1 MNRIQPGH
9 WFNRERITLLTGL
22 LLLALGAVFPWYR
35 LPPESLEIFGTNLLL
50 ANTARVLTALLA
62 IGTVVSALFSGI
74 SRLPR
79 FPFWVGLIAVLL
91 VPYFIMTW
99 SPTVSYLTES
109 YFEQGRTV
117 SSQIER
123 KYSQIQARW
132 KQNIVLS
139 ESRPTQSTFYFS
151 IPDSR
156 FFQLPSWERVFLD
169 GFGYR
174 NSFFAFIGKGW
185 SLTAIALVTILMG
198 LYLQIVPPRLS
209 SFLQDMKW
217 LVPGVGLLLGIIVFQ
232 MISANIVNHKLDTL
246 FAKGQYQQVVAISQT
261 IASWYPPLKG
271 DEAFLRR
278 LAEAGFYSDEPD
290 PALIDFVK
298 GLERYRVGDFNKAQH
313 YFQNSLELQPNR
325 FVVRGYLTSA
335 LINEAVEYS
344 QYSDR
349 PKLPVTPLALPYRA
363 NFLDSPQAQERPN
376 SHRPNRTAELLEKA
390 LKIFPNHVELL
401 YDLMLTRVI
410 DGKFSNSAKI
420 AQKLIELQ
428 QYSQQPNISLLGQ
441 AYLHLSWRDYRDG
454 DVKQAWKR
462 YRQSIDPRVWD
473 QARDSSP

>member
-1 MNRIQPGH
+1 MNRIWYRH
-9 WFNRERITLLTGL
+9 WLNRERIILFAGL
-22 LLLALGAVFPWYR
+22 FLLALGSLFPWYQ
-35 LPPESLEIFGTNLLL
+35 LPPESLQAFGTNLQI
-50 ANTARVLTALLA
+50 ADIARVLTAILA
-62 IGTVVSALFSGI
+62 IVTVISALFIRI
-74 SRLPR
+74 SHLPR

-91 VPYFIMTW
+91 FPYFITTW

-109 YFEQGRTV
+109 YFEQGRKA

-123 KYSQIQARW
+123 KYSQVQAQW
-132 KQNIVLS
+132 KQNLVLS
-139 ESRPTQSTFYFS
+139 ESKPTRTIFYLS

-156 FFQLPSWERVFLD
+156 FFQMPAWEQIFLD

-185 SLTAIALVTILMG
+185 SLTAIALVTILIA
-198 LYLQIVPPRLS
+198 LYMTIDSAGLS

-217 LVPGVGLLLGIIVFQ
+217 LVPGVGLLLGILVFQ
-232 MISANIVNHKLDTL
+232 MIAANIIDHKLETL
-246 FAKGQYQQVVAISQT
+246 FAKGEYQQVITTSQT

-271 DEAFLRR
+271 DEEFLRR
-278 LAEAGFYSDEPD
+278 FAEAGFYSGEPE

-298 GLERYRVGDFNKAQH
+298 GLERYNVGDFNKAQN
-313 YFQNSLELQPNR
+313 YFENSLKLQPNQ
-325 FVVRGYLTSA
+325 FLVKGYLTSA

-349 PKLPVTPLALPYRA
+349 PKLPVSSLILPYRA
-363 NFLDSPQAQERPN
+363 NFLDSLQSQERPN
-376 SHRPNRTAELLEKA
+376 SQKPNRTAEILEKA
-390 LKIFPNHVELL
+390 LEVFPNNIEAL

-410 DGKFSNSAKI
+410 NGDFSRSAEV

-428 QYSQQPNISLLGQ
+428 PYSQQPNIPVLGQ

-454 DVKQAWKR
+454 DVQQAWKR
-462 YRQSIDPRVWD
+462 YRQSIDPRVWE
-473 QARDSSP
+473 QITDSSP